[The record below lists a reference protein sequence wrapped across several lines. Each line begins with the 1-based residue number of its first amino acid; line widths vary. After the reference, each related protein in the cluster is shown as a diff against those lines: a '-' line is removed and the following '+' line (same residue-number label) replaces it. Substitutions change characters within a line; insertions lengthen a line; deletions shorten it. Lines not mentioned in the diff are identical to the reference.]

1 MTNPGAE
8 GASTPRHGGGRA
20 FFVVMLPF
28 SCGYYVSYL
37 YRSVNAVIAPQ
48 LVEEFGL
55 DAADLGFLTAA
66 YFFSFGVVQLPLG
79 VVLDRYGPRVV
90 SAVLLAI
97 AAAGAVLFGV
107 GESMIALVAGR
118 TLIGLGVSATMMG
131 SFKAI
136 TLWFPQSRWPVI
148 NGFFLA
154 MGGAGAMSATTPIE
168 ALLAYTDWRG
178 IFLAMAAITAV
189 TAALVFLVVPERR
202 DEAEAGQRVGQIE
215 GLKVIYRDRFF
226 WRVAPLTFI
235 CQATQLAI
243 LSLWSGPWL
252 RDVAGLDRAGVA
264 ESLFVIAA
272 GLTLGFIS
280 MGLLANLAERCGVT
294 LIRFTATGI
303 VVLMMALA
311 AIVFE
316 ADPGS
321 LWPWMIFGLMSY
333 VAVLNLPV
341 LSRYFPLSYSGRVF
355 TSVNLF
361 VILGAFAVQYGIGAV
376 IDLWP
381 VTAEGGYD
389 RGAYRAAFGGM
400 LVLEVLAFLWFL
412 VPHEKRAERQRKPF
426 AGWPRR
432 WSRD

>member
-1 MTNPGAE
+1 MTNPNAE
-8 GASTPRHGGGRA
+8 AAPKPRHGGVRA
-20 FFVVMLPF
+20 FVVVMLPF

-48 LVEEFGL
+48 LIAEFGL
-55 DAADLGFLTAA
+55 DAADLGLLTAV

-79 VVLDRYGPRVV
+79 VMLDRYGPRVV
-90 SAVLLAI
+90 LAVLLAI
-97 AAAGAVLFGV
+97 AAAGAVLFGM
-107 GESMIALVAGR
+107 GDSLFALVAGR

-136 TLWFPQSRWPVI
+136 TMWFPQSRWPVI

-154 MGGAGAMSATTPIE
+154 MGGAGAMSATTPVE

-178 IFLAMAAITAV
+178 IFLAMAMLTAGI
-189 TAALVFLVVPERR
+189 AALIFLVVPERR
-202 DEAEAGQRVGQIE
+202 DAVEPGERVGQME

-226 WRVAPLTFI
+226 WRIAPLTFI

-243 LSLWSGPWL
+243 QGLWSGPWL

-264 ESLFVIAA
+264 GSLLVIAA
-272 GLTLGFIS
+272 GLTAGFIS
-280 MGLLANLAERCGVT
+280 LGLLANFAERRGVA
-294 LIRFTATGI
+294 LIRFTGTGI
-303 VVLMMALA
+303 VVLMAALA

-316 ADPGS
+316 AAPQS
-321 LWPWMIFGLMSY
+321 VWPWFIFGFMSN
-333 VAVLNLPV
+333 VAVLNLPL

-361 VILGAFAVQYGIGAV
+361 VILGAFAVQAGIGAV

-381 VTAEGGYD
+381 VAADGGYD
-389 RGAYRAAFGGM
+389 REAYRVAFGGM
-400 LVLEVLAFLWFL
+400 LGLEALAFLWFL
-412 VPHEKRAERQRKPF
+412 VPHQRRA
-426 AGWPRR
+426 GRR
-432 WSRD
+432 P

>member
-1 MTNPGAE
+1 MTNPNAE
-8 GASTPRHGGGRA
+8 AASKARQGGVRA
-20 FFVVMLPF
+20 FVVVVLPF

-48 LVEEFGL
+48 LVAEFGL

-79 VVLDRYGPRVV
+79 VVLDRYGPRTVL
-90 SAVLLAI
+90 AVLLAI
-97 AAAGAVLFGV
+97 AAAGSVLFGV
-107 GESMIALVAGR
+107 GNSMFALVAGR
-118 TLIGLGVSATMMG
+118 SLIGLGVSATMMG

-136 TLWFPQSRWPVI
+136 TLWFPQGRWPVI
-148 NGFFLA
+148 NGVFMA

-168 ALLAYTDWRG
+168 ALLAFTDWRG
-178 IFLAMAAITAV
+178 IFLAMAAV
-189 TAALVFLVVPERR
+189 TAGVAVLILLVVPERR
-202 DEAEAGQRVGQIE
+202 DEAEADQQVGQIE

-243 LSLWSGPWL
+243 LGLWSGPWL
-252 RDVAGLDRAGVA
+252 RDVAGLDRGGVA
-264 ESLFVIAA
+264 TSLFIIAA
-272 GLTLGFIS
+272 GLTLGFAGL
-280 MGLLANLAERCGVT
+280 GLLANLAERCGMA
-294 LIRFTATGI
+294 LIRFTGTGI
-303 VVLMMALA
+303 LVMMAALA

-316 ADPGS
+316 AAPGS
-321 LWPWMIFGLMSY
+321 VWPWFIFGFMSN

-361 VILGAFAVQYGIGAV
+361 VILGAFAVQSGIGAI

-381 VTAEGGYD
+381 VTAHGGYD
-389 RGAYRAAFGGM
+389 REAYRVAFGAM
-400 LVLEVLAFLWFL
+400 LGLEALAFLWFL
-412 VPHEKRAERQRKPF
+412 VPHERRA
-426 AGWPRR
+426 GRR
-432 WSRD
+432 A

>member
-1 MTNPGAE
+1 MTNPNAE
-8 GASTPRHGGGRA
+8 AASMSRHGGVRA
-20 FFVVMLPF
+20 FAVVVLPF

-48 LVEEFGL
+48 LIEEFGL

-66 YFFSFGVVQLPLG
+66 YFFSFGVVQIPLG
-79 VVLDRYGPRVV
+79 VVLDRYGPRTVLT
-90 SAVLLAI
+90 VLLAI
-97 AAAGAVLFGV
+97 AAAGAVLFGM
-107 GESMIALVAGR
+107 GESMFDLVAGR

-136 TLWFPQSRWPVI
+136 TLWFPQSRWPVV

-178 IFLAMAAITAV
+178 IFMGLAAV
-189 TAALVFLVVPERR
+189 TAGTAALIFLVVPERR

-243 LSLWSGPWL
+243 LGLWSGPWL

-264 ESLFVIAA
+264 ASLFVIAA
-272 GLTLGFIS
+272 GLTMGFIS
-280 MGLLANLAERCGVT
+280 LGLLANLAERCGVT

-316 ADPGS
+316 ADPES
-321 LWPWMIFGLMSY
+321 VWPWLVFGFMSNI
-333 VAVLNLPV
+333 AVLNLPL

-361 VILGAFAVQYGIGAV
+361 VILGAFAVQSGIGAI

-381 VTAEGGYD
+381 VTAHDGYD
-389 RGAYRAAFGGM
+389 REAYRVAFGAM
-400 LVLEVLAFLWFL
+400 LGLEALAFLWFL
-412 VPHEKRAERQRKPF
+412 VPHERRAGRQ
-426 AGWPRR
+426 A
-432 WSRD
+432 